1 MIRFAVIIAMLFAT
15 SSDAFALLKKGK
27 QPKVVYS
34 GSTGKGSTVKG
45 P

>member
-27 QPKVVYS
+27 QPKIVSS
-34 GSTGKGSTVKG
+34 GSTGKASTVKS

>member
-15 SSDAFALLKKGK
+15 SSDAFATLKKGK
-27 QPKVVYS
+27 QPKVVSS
-34 GSTGKGSTVKG
+34 GSTGKGSTVRG

>member
-1 MIRFAVIIAMLFAT
+1 MIRFAVIIAMLFTT

-27 QPKVVYS
+27 QPKVVS
-34 GSTGKGSTVKG
+34 SSSTGQRLTVKG